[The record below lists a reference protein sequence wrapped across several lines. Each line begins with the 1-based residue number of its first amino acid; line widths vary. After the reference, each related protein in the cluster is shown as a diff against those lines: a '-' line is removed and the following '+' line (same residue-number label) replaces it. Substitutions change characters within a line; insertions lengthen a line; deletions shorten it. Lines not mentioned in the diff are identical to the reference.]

1 MKLTEMF
8 LGQLE
13 RETPITR
20 RALERVPP
28 DRAQWKPHP
37 KSMALGNLAS
47 LIASMPSWIATMIE
61 KDELDIGAGEGG
73 SAPTSTN
80 RELIELLDKSIDTA
94 RRALSNTTDEH
105 LMTRWKLRFGERILS
120 EAPRYVMIS
129 GAVLSH
135 LAHHRGQLTVYLR
148 MNGIKVPVIYGAT
161 ADEAH

>member
-1 MKLTEMF
+1 MKLTELF
-8 LGQLE
+8 LAQLE
-13 RETPITR
+13 AEVPATR

-61 KDELDIGAGEGG
+61 KDELDIGKGEGG
-73 SAPTSTN
+73 SKPTSTN
-80 RELIELLDKSIDTA
+80 RELIALLDKSVDAA
-94 RRALSNTTDEH
+94 RRALSNTTDDH
-105 LMTRWKLRFGERILS
+105 LMTKWKLRFGDRVLTES
-120 EAPRYVMIS
+120 PRWVMINGS
-129 GAVLSH
+129 VLMH

-148 MNGIKVPVIYGAT
+148 MNDIAVPSIYGGS